1 MRALGRVVQSS
12 VNTAILD
19 VSEDFD
25 LCFVTF
31 RLGFPFI
38 LFGLQF

>member
-1 MRALGRVVQSS
+1 MRALGRVVQRSI
-12 VNTAILD
+12 NTAILE

-25 LCFVTF
+25 SCFVTF
-31 RLGFPFI
+31 RLGVPFI